1 MWTGSHYA
9 GAAPHGGP
17 SGWGRWLPE
26 GQRAFI
32 SSDLQKER
40 PGYLIHYCFSK
51 CTLRCFQTSSASRLA
66 CLGHLL
72 PLLAHNFIS
81 PASPQPAPA
90 TAPPQ
95 TQMLPWGAVEEGR
108 DTEPHWAVGS
118 PLGYGVLY
126 SLSLPQGVGGCPQHC
141 DPRNLTAEGAEAPQ
155 YSQVRPG

>member
-66 CLGHLL
+66 CLGHPL

-81 PASPQPAPA
+81 PASSQPAPA

-118 PLGYGVLY
+118 PWVMGCCTACLCHRESEGVPSTAIREI
-126 SLSLPQGVGGCPQHC
+126 SLLKELKHP
-141 DPRNLTAEGAEAPQ
+141 NI
-155 YSQVRPG
+155 VR